1 MKRNKKENQKNMMR
15 LVCLVLAGVFVL
27 SLLGTL
33 VLQIIAA

>member
-1 MKRNKKENQKNMMR
+1 MKHNKKENRKNMMR

-33 VLQIIAA
+33 VLQIAA